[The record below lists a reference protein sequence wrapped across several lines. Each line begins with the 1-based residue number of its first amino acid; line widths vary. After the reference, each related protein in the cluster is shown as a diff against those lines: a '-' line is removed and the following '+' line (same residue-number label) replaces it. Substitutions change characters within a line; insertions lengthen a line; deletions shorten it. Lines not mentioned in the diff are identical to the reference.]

1 MSAHLLTRGIIH
13 STTDPYAQALLV
25 RDGVIAWL
33 GADDSADRVADPGDE
48 RRDLDGAV
56 VVPVFVEPLARP
68 ADARD
73 ALSRGTAVV
82 TVLAG
87 PEDTGAAPADED
99 VQTVVYRHADRVDAE
114 AAGVW
119 LPVGT
124 DTDPATLTGLLT
136 ASTQAGEQA
145 YLVPDGGADAGP
157 AAQDV
162 ALTALRSVAEELG
175 TAALGRVRHRLVVTH
190 PVTAEDRAFLA
201 AAGVSA
207 TVVPDADGVLHA
219 PVASLLADAVS
230 VCLGAGPAGLMAARR
245 LSQAGKS
252 VAVLEARDRVG
263 GRTWSRTIDDAFL
276 EIGDRKSVV

>member
-1 MSAHLLTRGIIH
+1 MSAHLLTHGIIH

-33 GADDSADRVADPGDE
+33 GADDSADRVADPADE
-48 RRDLDGAV
+48 RLDLDGAV

-68 ADARD
+68 AAARD

-87 PEDTGAAPADED
+87 SDDTGAAPADED

-119 LPVGT
+119 LPVGA
-124 DTDPATLTGLLT
+124 DTDPATLAGLLT

-157 AAQDV
+157 AAQDA

-175 TAALGRVRHRLVVTH
+175 IAALGRVRHRLVVTH
-190 PVTAEDRAFLA
+190 SVTAVDRAFLA

-230 VCLGAGPAGLMAARR
+230 VCLGAGP
-245 LSQAGKS
+245 
-252 VAVLEARDRVG
+252 
-263 GRTWSRTIDDAFL
+263 
-276 EIGDRKSVV
+276 

>member
-87 PEDTGAAPADED
+87 PEDAGAAPTDED

-145 YLVPDGGADAGP
+145 
-157 AAQDV
+157 
-162 ALTALRSVAEELG
+162 
-175 TAALGRVRHRLVVTH
+175 
-190 PVTAEDRAFLA
+190 
-201 AAGVSA
+201 
-207 TVVPDADGVLHA
+207 
-219 PVASLLADAVS
+219 
-230 VCLGAGPAGLMAARR
+230 
-245 LSQAGKS
+245 
-252 VAVLEARDRVG
+252 
-263 GRTWSRTIDDAFL
+263 
-276 EIGDRKSVV
+276 